1 MSEAD
6 QEAFLD
12 AERAVIGSILIDG
25 RCFPDVATRL
35 REGDFALAIHRE
47 IFREAARLDA
57 AGKPVDPVPMAE
69 ALRGQTDGS
78 SCKAIWL
85 S

>member
-25 RCFPDVATRL
+25 RCFPDVATRCG
-35 REGDFALAIHRE
+35 REILLWRSTGDFSGSCPAGCS
-47 IFREAARLDA
+47 
-57 AGKPVDPVPMAE
+57 GKPVDPVPMA
-69 ALRGQTDGS
+69 RRCGGRRTGS